1 MKIAHFHTH
10 TQPKAI
16 RNSRESANG
25 AGKAGHWRDGK
36 VDRRDGGSWLGENG
50 SQFALLFAVDN
61 ATGTVI
67 NALFCQQEDSLSYFR
82 LLQGLVQRQS
92 IPVGLYTNRLPI
104 FKHRSE
110 YQPTGTIARP
120 SGPPGPADSPATVP
134 EPLRATTDEA
144 MDYASAID
152 DEDVAAMTVYASPWM
167 PIILQRER
175 WKAVR
180 KKSSPF
186 SAFGVVVVATRDEL
200 QVNIAVNPSA
210 TMMSPS
216 SPSLRYRV
224 TGVPGPTLFACET

>member
-1 MKIAHFHTH
+1 MKIAPFHTH

-50 SQFALLFAVDN
+50 SQFALLFAVDD

-67 NALFCQQEDSLSYFR
+67 NALFCQQQDSLSYFR

-110 YQPTGTIARP
+110 YQPTGTIAPP

-167 PIILQRER
+167 QIVLQRER
-175 WKAVR
+175 WKAVQ
-180 KKSSPF
+180 KKIEPFFRVRSGCGGNKGRVAGQHCGQPQCNYDVTIIAITTVSSN
-186 SAFGVVVVATRDEL
+186 R
-200 QVNIAVNPSA
+200 
-210 TMMSPS
+210 S
-216 SPSLRYRV
+216 SWPNSLR
-224 TGVPGPTLFACET
+224 L